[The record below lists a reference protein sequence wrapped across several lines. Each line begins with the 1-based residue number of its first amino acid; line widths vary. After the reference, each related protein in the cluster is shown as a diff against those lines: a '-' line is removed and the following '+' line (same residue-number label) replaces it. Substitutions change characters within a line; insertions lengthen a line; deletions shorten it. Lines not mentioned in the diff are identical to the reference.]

1 VARRVDLTGERR
13 LSVVLV
19 REREQVEEKVR
30 SSGSTV
36 ERTVGLVGAIAAM
49 IGIWMFHAPA
59 GGTLT
64 VFFWDFDVATMAEA
78 WPFGLATVG
87 GLAAGIGFGIDAY
100 EAFRQ
105 EPRFTREA
113 LAAATLATLG
123 LAAAVAYALI
133 WIL

>member
-1 VARRVDLTGERR
+1 
-13 LSVVLV
+13 VVLV
-19 REREQVEEKVR
+19 REREQVEERDR

-36 ERTVGLVGAIAAM
+36 ERTVGLLGAVAAM
-49 IGIWMFHAPA
+49 IGIWVFHAPA

-64 VFFWDFDVATMAEA
+64 VFFWEFDVATMAEA
-78 WPFGLATVG
+78 WPLGLVTIG
-87 GLAAGIGFGIDAY
+87 GLAAAIGFGIDAY

-113 LAAATLATLG
+113 FAAATMATLG
-123 LAAAVAYALI
+123 LIAAVVYGLI

>member
-1 VARRVDLTGERR
+1 M
-13 LSVVLV
+13 VLV
-19 REREQVEEKVR
+19 RDSEQVGGKVR

-36 ERTVGLVGAIAAM
+36 ERIVGLVGVVAAM

-64 VFFWDFDVATMAEA
+64 VFFWDFDVATLADA
-78 WPFGLATVG
+78 WPLGLITIG
-87 GLAAGIGFGIDAY
+87 GFAAAIGFGVDAY
-100 EAFRQ
+100 EAFIQ

-123 LAAAVAYALI
+123 LAAAVAYTLI